1 MRIAALGL
9 LLVLS
14 AAVAGQ
20 TPALKLYTPKN
31 SGLPQVQV
39 MNLRQAPDGALW
51 VCTYGGIGRFN
62 GRRFT
67 NYSVRN
73 GLNSNITFDVAFLND
88 TVWLLTRDGL
98 DVLVNGRLSN
108 YLMAGEYKFYSG
120 RLHLFGD
127 STRIVYNISTIGLEK
142 ENQRLLVFNLR
153 NRKFLKTITV
163 SNRLCDLQEFTFPVG
178 NTLYY
183 SADSLLVSFSAE
195 ETRAR
200 LLRRFDGYLSAVIS
214 SGFNRFLCLL
224 ADDTP
229 FFHYDSVVHVQINPT
244 GVAFDIKKFNSPE
257 NLKKEQGF
265 LRPFFVNGRLMVFD
279 NIGQLW
285 DCTNDPPAIMVSNV
299 SQINEVFASPQTFWI
314 ASEKGLVRLNGSGF
328 KYYNPSDGFPENVW
342 SVLPLSNNEVL
353 FGTFI
358 DGLQVF
364 DSTRMVCRILSFTGR
379 DQNISL
385 PYYNGALKGFNND
398 VVLPHGYGIASY
410 DCQTRRLT
418 NIDAHLDKTTLTLH
432 RDDAR
437 KLILAGNMH
446 HLVAMDRQY
455 KTEILLDLIALG
467 HHATI
472 LAIEPCGTGYL
483 LGLNRGIASYD
494 TISRQG
500 RIVTT
505 ANIRVNDLITDST
518 GTIWAATSQGLM
530 QFVGDSLVPVFAG
543 AIAQDV
549 LTLAISN
556 DGRLFIG
563 GSTLLFTL
571 DLKKYHMGM
580 PHQLLAYGETA
591 GYLGGEPG
599 QNSFYKDERGWLWLP
614 TSDNVVRINP
624 AEIPRPARLPRATM
638 VGGFALNQS
647 LADTLRFFPADTNIT
662 VDYSHNNL
670 HFEFEA
676 VELDFPEALRFQYSI
691 EGLSDRWFD
700 LPDETR
706 LETGS
711 LWPGTYTL
719 RVRATISETFE
730 GVPEA
735 VITLKVAAPF
745 WLTWWFAALM
755 GVLLLA
761 ALWMVVRHFIRR
773 EKQRAQQQM
782 ELYRLR
788 AQALGTQMDN
798 HFLVNC
804 TTKIALF
811 NQLGR
816 TTLAAEYAMHFV
828 RFLQRNLRSLRQE
841 TIALTDELEM
851 LKAYAALEN
860 NDLHP
865 FILQIEVAETIDLQQ
880 IHIPTFLLQPIVEN
894 AIRHGIRNRQ
904 EPGGMITIGISKL
917 NHQLVVEIADN
928 GPGFS
933 GQSEGNH
940 VSMSIVADRLALLGK
955 GSRMEYQNLRHG
967 YSVKLFF
974 SIF

>member
-1 MRIAALGL
+1 MRILVL
-9 LLVLS
+9 WFFMVLS

-98 DVLVNGRLSN
+98 DVLVNGRLTN
-108 YLMAGEYKFYSG
+108 YLMAGEFKFYSG

-127 STRIVYNISTIGLEK
+127 STRIVYNISTIKLQQDVQSLKIYDIRAKKYLKTTGLSGSYQNMK
-142 ENQRLLVFNLR
+142 SLGFPVENRFYCNEDSSLISFPFNNPSFRLERKYKGVILSICQAGKSDLVFTIANLATSDCADSIIYVQIQ
-153 NRKFLKTITV
+153 N
-163 SNRLCDLQEFTFPVG
+163 NRLRFKSSPYHPPLPHRKGRNFFR
-178 NTLYY
+178 LFY
-183 SADSLLVSFSAE
+183 S
-195 ETRAR
+195 
-200 LLRRFDGYLSAVIS
+200 G
-214 SGFNRFLCLL
+214 
-224 ADDTP
+224 
-229 FFHYDSVVHVQINPT
+229 
-244 GVAFDIKKFNSPE
+244 NSPVVYE
-257 NLKKEQGF
+257 HTGGLWNCSSS
-265 LRPFFVNGRLMVFD
+265 RPTL
-279 NIGQLW
+279 L
-285 DCTNDPPAIMVSNV
+285 TNKLTLV
-299 SQINEVFASPQTFWI
+299 NEVFAGSRSLWI
-314 ASEKGLVRLNGSGF
+314 ASEKGLAKLGNHGF
-328 KYYNPSDGFPENVW
+328 DYYNPGDGFPENVW
-342 SVLPLSNNEVL
+342 SVLPLSKKEVL
-353 FGTFI
+353 FATNSNGI
-358 DGLQVF
+358 HLF
-364 DSTRMVCRILSFTGR
+364 DSVVRVFRKLSFR
-379 DQNISL
+379 NRKEFIFLS
-385 PYYNGALKGFNND
+385 YYNGALKGFNND
-398 VVLPHGYGIASY
+398 VILPHGYGIASY
-410 DCQTRRLT
+410 DCQTRKLT

-446 HLVAMDRQY
+446 HLVAMDRHY
-455 KTEILLDLIALG
+455 KTEILLDLKALN

-472 LAIEPCGTGYL
+472 LAIEPYDSGYL
-483 LGLNRGIASYD
+483 LGLNRGLAFYD
-494 TISRQG
+494 TLSRQG
-500 RIVTT
+500 RIITT

-530 QFVGDSLVPVFAG
+530 QFVGDSLVQVFPE
-543 AIAQDV
+543 AITQDV
-549 LTLAISN
+549 LTLAICN
-556 DGRLFIG
+556 YGRLFVG
-563 GSTLLFTL
+563 GATLLFTV
-571 DLKKYHMGM
+571 DLKKYHAGQ

-624 AEIPRPARLPRATM
+624 REIPRPARLPRATM

-647 LADTLRFFPADTNIT
+647 LADSVRFFPADTNIT
-662 VDYSHNNL
+662 VDYNHNNL

-676 VELDFPEALRFQYSI
+676 VELDFPEALRFQYTI
-691 EGLSDRWFD
+691 EGLTDRWFD

-735 VITLKVAAPF
+735 VITLRVEAPF

-755 GVLLLA
+755 GVLLLVS
-761 ALWMVVRHFIRR
+761 LWMVVRHFTRR
-773 EKQRAQQQM
+773 EKQRAKQQM
-782 ELYRLR
+782 ELHRLR

-811 NQLGR
+811 NQQGR
-816 TTLAAEYAMHFV
+816 TTQAAEYAMHFV

-841 TIALTDELEM
+841 TIALSDELEM

-865 FILQIEVAETIDLQQ
+865 FILQIEVVEIIDLQQ

-904 EPGGMITIGISKL
+904 EPGGVITIGISKL

-955 GSRMEYQNLRHG
+955 GSRMECQNLRHG

>member
-120 RLHLFGD
+120 RLHLHDD
-127 STRIVYNISTIGLEK
+127 STRIIYNISTTQLEDNIPSQLLFDVRKRYFLEPINLSGAPQNMKYTGASIGH
-142 ENQRLLVFNLR
+142 RYY
-153 NRKFLKTITV
+153 
-163 SNRLCDLQEFTFPVG
+163 FTD
-178 NTLYY
+178 
-183 SADSLLVSFSAE
+183 DSTLVSFSFNNPSIQLIKRFHGVLSP
-195 ETRAR
+195 TYQVGQNQFLFILKNFRAS
-200 LLRRFDGYLSAVIS
+200 D
-214 SGFNRFLCLL
+214 
-224 ADDTP
+224 
-229 FFHYDSVVHVQINPT
+229 
-244 GVAFDIKKFNSPE
+244 
-257 NLKKEQGF
+257 
-265 LRPFFVNGRLMVFD
+265 VFD
-279 NIGQLW
+279 SLVIVQVAPDQILFSSSPYHPPPTQKSGRNFFRLFMSDDKPVVYDHTGCLW
-285 DCTNDPPAIMVSNV
+285 DCSTEPPFLLTNRLTLVNELK
-299 SQINEVFASPQTFWI
+299 QISTSLWI
-314 ASEKGLVRLNGSGF
+314 ASEKGLAKLNNPGF
-328 KYYNPSDGFPENVW
+328 SYYNPSEGFPENVW
-342 SVLPLSNNEVL
+342 SVLPLSKGEVL
-353 FGTFI
+353 FGTNT
-358 DGLQVF
+358 DGLQIY
-364 DSTRMVCRILSFTGR
+364 DSNKRVVREMSFVNW
-379 DQNISL
+379 DISL
-385 PYYNGALKGFNND
+385 FVGYYNGALKGFNND
-398 VVLPHGYGIASY
+398 IILPHNFGIASY

-455 KTEILLDLIALG
+455 KTEILLDLKALG

-530 QFVGDSLVPVFAG
+530 NLVGDSLVPVFAG

-599 QNSFYKDERGWLWLP
+599 QNSFYKDEQGWLWLP

-735 VITLKVAAPF
+735 VITLRVAAPF

-904 EPGGMITIGISKL
+904 EPGGVITIGISKL